1 MKSLVTFL
9 SLKICLGNRLKTGGE
24 KRLTEKLDIGQAW
37 KGHICNVWND
47 LCIPG
52 FQKAVTSKIVAA
64 EWSAIDV
71 LDVFAHS

>member
-24 KRLTEKLDIGQAW
+24 KTEKLDIGQAW
-37 KGHICNVWND
+37 KGHICNVLND

-71 LDVFAHS
+71 LHVFAHS

>member
-24 KRLTEKLDIGQAW
+24 MRLTGKLGIGQTW
-37 KGHICNVWND
+37 KGHIFNILKD

-52 FQKAVTSKIVAA
+52 LQKAVTSKIVAA
-64 EWSAIDV
+64 EWSAVDV